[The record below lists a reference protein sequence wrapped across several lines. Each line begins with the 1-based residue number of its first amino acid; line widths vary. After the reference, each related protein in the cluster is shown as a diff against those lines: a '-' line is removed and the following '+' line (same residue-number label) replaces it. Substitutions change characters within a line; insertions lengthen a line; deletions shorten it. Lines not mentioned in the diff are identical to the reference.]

1 MQLLRFFCSPLV
13 LLVLALIARTANGII
28 YQCDHYESE
37 KYEVRYCALFNV
49 TIVHFAED
57 VDFVSDYPRPY
68 RFEFFQSNLTEVP
81 RALFGAFPEMQE
93 ISFEATG
100 LENINRYTFEHAKQ
114 LQRLSV
120 SGNGLTSLGNL
131 VFMGAERLLS
141 LNASHNR
148 LKEVKE
154 QAFGGLPGVTELDLS
169 HNLLESL
176 ADDLFAS
183 LKALAVLLLHHNRL
197 TVLGRGVLRENYLTS
212 LDLSHNRLTGLDPA
226 ALGLGVIGT
235 LSVRG
240 NQLRSFTLPAETM
253 VVDASDNN
261 LTTIGHPAGHAYTVR
276 HLNISHNRLASI
288 VNVTDLTQLV
298 SLDASF
304 NELGAL
310 PLTTFLSLR
319 SLVVLNL
326 EATNLTHLEYGLFS
340 QQTSLN
346 WLDVSFNR
354 LRTFD
359 VSVLTAAPDLQQLFL
374 DGNRLTDLDY
384 AQLGDLFPVLQHLGL
399 FANHWNCSYLIELMR
414 YCKRRGISIEPS
426 KAYGTVLHLPNVR
439 GIYCQSSAATRLPL
453 FRPVLHSVNETDD
466 RLQEPPE
473 APTTVTASVDG
484 VASNGQQLLEMILQ
498 LNRTSWER
506 MDRLAAAAAPANGRD
521 SGSEALHAYSFQV
534 FILLILSVILII
546 NVGFLLWV
554 QHNANVRRAVDRMI
568 IFRREQGAS
577 IQTELHGEF

>member
-1 MQLLRFFCSPLV
+1 MQSLRFFCTPLV
-13 LLVLALIARTANGII
+13 LVLVLIARAAHGII

-81 RALFGAFPEMQE
+81 RALFVAFPEMQE

-183 LKALAVLLLHHNRL
+183 LKALTVLLLHHNRL
-197 TVLGRGVLRENYLTS
+197 TVLGREVLRENYLTS
-212 LDLSHNRLTGLDPA
+212 LDLSHNRLTALDPG

-253 VVDASDNN
+253 VVDVSDNN

-340 QQTSLN
+340 QQTALS

-384 AQLGDLFPVLQHLGL
+384 AQLGDLFPVLKHLGL

-414 YCKRRGISIEPS
+414 YCKRHGISIEPS

-439 GIYCQSSAATRLPL
+439 GIYCQSSAAARLPL
-453 FRPVLHSVNETDD
+453 FRPVLHSVNETEEPQD
-466 RLQEPPE
+466 PPE
-473 APTTVTASVDG
+473 APTTVRATGIADQQ
-484 VASNGQQLLEMILQ
+484 QQLLEMIHQ
-498 LNRTSWER
+498 LNRTTWER
-506 MDRLAAAAAPANGRD
+506 MDRMAEAKDRESGSASG